1 MIQEQCQWS
10 SALLKGQATHQSEQ
24 VLFQDKQRR
33 QGRYG

>member
-24 VLFQDKQRR
+24 VFFKVKQRR
-33 QGRYG
+33 QGGYG